1 MRQSNLFAFVGKSSK
16 PKDDNQ
22 PTPAKAPVKEAM
34 PVESRAKDATPVKAD
49 PPKD

>member
-16 PKDDNQ
+16 PKDDKQ
-22 PTPAKAPVKEAM
+22 PTSAKEPVKEAV
-34 PVESRAKDATPVKAD
+34 PVESPAKDATPVKAN